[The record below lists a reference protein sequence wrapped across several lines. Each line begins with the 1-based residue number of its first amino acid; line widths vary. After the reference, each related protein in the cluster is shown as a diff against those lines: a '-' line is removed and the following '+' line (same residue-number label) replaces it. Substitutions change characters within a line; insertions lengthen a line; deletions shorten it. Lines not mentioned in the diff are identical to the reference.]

1 MYWIADIQDLS
12 YYNTP
17 QGVECYCYEIIDASD
32 LTLHGILDYNGN
44 LSNYTAVITMMSP
57 DGLSTYGTITSSF
70 SVNYGKNPSGQH
82 FFIANLNKIPSL
94 MCTNPCFILRVEI
107 KTGNVSYFAYYTDR
121 YCAPADCCD
130 VPSGILIVQEG
141 TISPSPNWTQ
151 GNNPNTGTVT
161 GSRPNASNNCAKPTL
176 KLETFSDCYDNIT
189 KRYYKPINGKRYINV
204 FNIQGVLR
212 KLPYEIQ
219 RTNSL
224 NCRLQ
229 QSQVQKQYLLVGSE
243 LFSEEAMDEITA
255 SLSCQYIFIEGRR
268 YEMNNDV
275 PFEEVRLPNVCKNY
289 YRLRATF
296 VDCLTKQIYGCGDN
310 CENNQQAFL
319 QPLIYNNGDGYYY
332 NENYQN
338 IGSTVDDLV
347 NYFKSQPLVTSVTL
361 LDPGDYDCDFTVGIL
376 VEGDGYIPTSFY
388 YGGVSPNQR
397 IFGQDPATLDV
408 CSTVTS
414 QCAPPQ
420 IGAITNTENICPQPV
435 IGAIVNTPIPTE
447 DLYFTGYGNWGLV
460 SNISTKTSTTVQ
472 LKFEVKNTT
481 ITYDSGDP
489 EAEIPNVAMQ
499 IGYVSEA
506 GWPLFPI
513 NITKNEAPSMEED
526 AVVTIQSDGKVF
538 YSGTVTAA
546 DLTGST
552 ISITDITYQV

>member
-1 MYWIADIQDLS
+1 MYWIKDIEDLS

-17 QGVECYCYEIIDASD
+17 VGVECYCYELEEASD

-44 LSNYTAVITMMSP
+44 LSNYTAVITMLSP
-57 DGLSTYGTITSSF
+57 NGLTTYGTITSSF
-70 SVNYGKNPSGQH
+70 SVNYGKNPIGQH
-82 FFIANLNKIPSL
+82 FFIANLNSIPSL
-94 MCTNPCFILRVEI
+94 MCSNPCFILKVEI
-107 KTGNVSYFAYYTDR
+107 KTGNVVYFSYYTDR
-121 YCAPADCCD
+121 YCAPPDCCD
-130 VPSGILIVQEG
+130 IPTGITILQEG
-141 TISPSPNWTQ
+141 TISPMPNWTF
-151 GNNPNTGTVT
+151 GGNPNTPVIGAKPKDT
-161 GSRPNASNNCAKPTL
+161 SNCAKPTL
-176 KLETFSDCYDNIT
+176 KLQTFSDCYDNIT

-243 LFSEEAMDEITA
+243 LFSEEAMDEISA
-255 SLSCQYIFIEGRR
+255 SLSCQYIFLDGRR

-289 YRLRATF
+289 YRLKATF

-310 CENNQQAFL
+310 CENNKQAFL
-319 QPLIYNNGDGYYY
+319 QPLIYNNGSGNYYT
-332 NENYQN
+332 ENYQN

-347 NYFKSQPLVTSVTL
+347 AYFQSQTLVTSVTL
-361 LDPGDYDCDFTVGIL
+361 LDPADYDCDFTVGIL

-388 YGGVSPNQR
+388 YGGISPNQR
-397 IFGQDPATLDV
+397 IFGQNPDTLDV
-408 CSTVTS
+408 CSTVTA

-420 IGAITNTENICPQPV
+420 IGAITNIENVCPQPV
-435 IGAIVNTPIPTE
+435 IGAITNTPIPTE

-460 SNISTKTSTTVQ
+460 SNISTKTSNTVQ

-481 ITYDSGDP
+481 ITYDSSDP
-489 EAEIPNVAMQ
+489 DAEIPYVAMQ

-506 GWPLFPI
+506 GWPTSPV
-513 NITKNEAPSMEED
+513 NITQNEAPSMESD
-526 AVVTIQSDGKVF
+526 AVVTIQTDGKVF